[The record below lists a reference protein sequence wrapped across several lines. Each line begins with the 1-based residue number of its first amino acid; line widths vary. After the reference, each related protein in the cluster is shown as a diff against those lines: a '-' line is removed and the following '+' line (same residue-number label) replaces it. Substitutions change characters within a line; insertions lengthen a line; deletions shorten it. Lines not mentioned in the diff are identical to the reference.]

1 MFFYLSVVGYR
12 GENAYKLFFFFFFLY
27 AFRMQ
32 QLPRLKASRG
42 NNKRDTNKI
51 YDKTVSV
58 DKIEQKS

>member
-1 MFFYLSVVGYR
+1 MFLYLSVVGSR
-12 GENAYKLFFFFFFLY
+12 GENAYKLFLY

-32 QLPRLKASRG
+32 QLPRLKTSRG

-58 DKIEQKS
+58 DKIERKS